1 MLFLSV
7 LERESGK
14 EFCKLFWISVKR
26 LCILLMDVL
35 FGCTVLELID
45 KSFVDVVDV
54 DDGWLL
60 EE

>member
-1 MLFLSV
+1 
-7 LERESGK
+7 
-14 EFCKLFWISVKR
+14 
-26 LCILLMDVL
+26 MDVL

-54 DDGWLL
+54 EDGLL